1 MKTHTALEQQV
12 RLNRCMNGFVQVRI
26 LGAAPQEEHMGTIQA
41 ILYILA
47 VLLLVL
53 AAFGVPARVS
63 LALLG
68 GACAILAY
76 TLPAITAGI

>member
-1 MKTHTALEQQV
+1 
-12 RLNRCMNGFVQVRI
+12 
-26 LGAAPQEEHMGTIQA
+26 MGTIQA
-41 ILYILA
+41 ILYIAA

-68 GACAILAY
+68 TACALLAY
-76 TLPAITAGI
+76 ALPTITAL